1 MKTRLMLLGIVMS
14 MVMVSCDHDNYVD
27 LSGVYYGDLE
37 SITYDCSASNDS
49 ITKSNQ
55 FQILISRNNNGSYRY
70 YQVVNCENQL
80 IEIPKNGILTYENI
94 CGSNSI
100 YWEINISESGT
111 LIIRQ
116 RITDITNGCVTEKHG
131 EFKK

>member
-1 MKTRLMLLGIVMS
+1 M
-14 MVMVSCDHDNYVD
+14 H
-27 LSGVYYGDLE
+27 
-37 SITYDCSASNDS
+37 
-49 ITKSNQ
+49 
-55 FQILISRNNNGSYRY
+55 SRNATSHI
-70 YQVVNCENQL
+70 VNCENQL

-116 RITDITNGCVTEKHG
+116 RITDITNGCVTEKYG